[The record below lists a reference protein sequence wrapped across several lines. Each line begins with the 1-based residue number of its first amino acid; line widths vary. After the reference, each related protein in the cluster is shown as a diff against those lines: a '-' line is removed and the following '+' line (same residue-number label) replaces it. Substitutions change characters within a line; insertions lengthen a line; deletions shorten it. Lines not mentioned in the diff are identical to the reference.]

1 MALNRRVLGAGGLVV
16 AGAVAAAIVGQLPAL
31 GVVDHVL
38 VATPSSA
45 PQALVCP
52 GPALAIGASGTAANT
67 VSATGRPARTTGT
80 AGGAK
85 VGSTA
90 LKRGNVSG
98 PGAPPRSL
106 TAPAA
111 SSAGAIA
118 GAQVEQVTGGDAAG
132 LVATACTTPQS
143 DLWFAAGATTTGRT
157 SVLTLANPSPVA
169 ADVAVRIWTEDGPV
183 EAGGVT
189 QVSVPAKSRRAV
201 SLAGYAPS
209 AGGTVVRITSTG
221 GRIGAALE
229 QRTVRGLESGGVDV
243 TGATT
248 GPARS
253 QVIPGIR
260 VVAAAAVAAAQRE
273 DDSADLQPVVRVL
286 VPGAEAATVTIR
298 VTPDSGGKAV
308 ALGRRVAA
316 GVVTD
321 FALNGLGDGTYT
333 VRVTADRPFVTGAR
347 TATVGDSGGGSAVK
361 PAPSAP
367 SSGGGADSGFGSD
380 AGLVGGDGPADEGTA
395 AGSSS
400 AAAASTSTARGIDLA
415 WFAAAPV
422 LSATAAV
429 AVVDAP
435 SPLLTIA
442 NPGRAR
448 TVRLSGAVTESVAVP
463 AGGAVAVPLEVGLVV
478 LRGAGG
484 AAAAVSYAGDA
495 ALAGY
500 PVSAAD
506 QQARAVRVSR

>member
-67 VSATGRPARTTGT
+67 VSAAGRPARTTGT

-260 VVAAAAVAAAQRE
+260 VVTAAAVAAAQRE

-308 ALGRRVAA
+308 TLGRRVAA

-422 LSATAAV
+422 LSATGAV

-463 AGGAVAVPLEVGLVV
+463 AGGAVAVPLEAGLVV